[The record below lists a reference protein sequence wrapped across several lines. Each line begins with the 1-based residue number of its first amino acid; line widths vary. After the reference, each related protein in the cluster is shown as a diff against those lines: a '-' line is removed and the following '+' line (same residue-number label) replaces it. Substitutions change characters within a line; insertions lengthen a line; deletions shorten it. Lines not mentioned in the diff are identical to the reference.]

1 MVTKVNTRMETHME
15 AMEKAIEENREEMEA
30 RLSLIEGIMPRL
42 ATPWERKPPELNAH
56 VDNLIRGNKGNTV

>member
-1 MVTKVNTRMETHME
+1 ME
-15 AMEKAIEENREEMEA
+15 AMEKAIEENREAMEA